1 MKHLPLYL
9 ALSGATSASISP
21 VHGEIT
27 VANASSLNYA
37 GALASDVQ
45 GYIAGLPATDEET
58 LLDLLAP
65 PIEANDMFQFA
76 KGDDEQFLTE
86 ADDSDIRTIG
96 ATFKK
101 IQFRGS
107 IVTDATQQKGLTMV
121 VDHKQLPKVN
131 GVITSGWENA
141 YADSIKQRLIRAEI
155 IRVLAVLDAGAAS
168 SAKVWSATTNPDGDL
183 REMVQATR
191 TGTGQSG
198 LATMVLGNA
207 AQQLRQ
213 DAYEAPARANH
224 AMANHA
230 NYTFDEL
237 ARYAG
242 AKRVILEDGIKQVKK
257 GATKLDRCGLAAY
270 TYIAE
275 KGTTLMDPSNI
286 KRVWSQT
293 PFNGRWAV
301 IIKPG
306 AVSTEITVFHESKII
321 APITSGII
329 KRTVSAA

>member
-9 ALSGATSASISP
+9 ALCGATSVSTSP

-45 GYIAGLPATDEET
+45 GYIAGLPATDEER

-65 PIEANDMFQFA
+65 PVEANDFFQFA
-76 KGDDEQFLTE
+76 KGDDEHFLTE
-86 ADDSDIRTIG
+86 ADDSDIRAIG

-121 VDHKQLPKVN
+121 VDHKQLPKID
-131 GVITSGWENA
+131 GKITAGWENT
-141 YADSIKQRLIRAEI
+141 YAEMIKRRLIRAEI
-155 IRVLAVLDAGAAS
+155 IRVLAALDAGSATE
-168 SAKVWSATTNPDGDL
+168 AKVWSAATNPDGDI
-183 REMVQATR
+183 RAMVQATR

-198 LATMVLGNA
+198 LATLVIGNA

-213 DAYEAPARANH
+213 DAYEAPTRANH

-230 NYTFDEL
+230 NYTMEEL

-242 AKRVILEDGIKQVKK
+242 AKRVISEDGIKQVKK
-257 GATKLDRCGLAAY
+257 GATKVDRCGLSLY
-270 TYIAE
+270 SYIAE
-275 KGTTLMDPSNI
+275 EGTTLMDPSHI

-306 AVSTEITVFHESKII
+306 TVSTEITVFHESKII
-321 APITSGII
+321 VPFTSGLI

>member
-1 MKHLPLYL
+1 MRHLPLFL
-9 ALSGATSASISP
+9 TLSGATSASLSP
-21 VHGEIT
+21 IVGGIT

-45 GYIAGLPATDEET
+45 GYIAGLPATDEEK

-76 KGDDEQFLTE
+76 KADDEFFLTE
-86 ADDSDIRTIG
+86 ADDSDIRAIG
-96 ATFKK
+96 ASFKK
-101 IQFRGS
+101 IQNRGS
-107 IVTDATQQKGLTMV
+107 VVTDSTQQKGLTMV

-131 GVITSGWENA
+131 GKITAGWENA
-141 YADSIKQRLIRAEI
+141 YAESLKQRLIRSEI
-155 IRVLAVLDAGAAS
+155 IRTISLLDAGAATA
-168 SAKVWSATTNPDGDL
+168 AKVWGATANPDGDI

-191 TGTGQSG
+191 IGTGQSG
-198 LATMVLGNA
+198 LATVVMGNA

-213 DAYEAPARANH
+213 DSYEAAARANH

-230 NYTFDEL
+230 NYSMEEL

-242 AKRVILEDGIKQVKK
+242 SKKIIVEDGIRQVKK
-257 GATKLDRCGLAAY
+257 GATKIDRTGLAVY
-270 TYIAE
+270 SYIAE
-275 KGTTLMDPSNI
+275 AGVTLMDPSNI

-321 APITSGII
+321 APIISGII
-329 KRTVSAA
+329 KRTVSAS